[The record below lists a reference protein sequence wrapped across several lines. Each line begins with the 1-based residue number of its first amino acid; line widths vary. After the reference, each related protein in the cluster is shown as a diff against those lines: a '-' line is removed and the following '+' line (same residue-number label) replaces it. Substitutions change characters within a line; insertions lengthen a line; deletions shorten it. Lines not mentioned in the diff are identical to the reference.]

1 MTNQAVATTPQ
12 RLPTPASGSVRA
24 LLQSA
29 EIQKRFAQVL
39 GERAPQF
46 IASLSTMVYANPALR
61 ECDAMTV
68 ITSALQAAAFDLPID
83 PNLGFAHLVPYSGK
97 ARFQPG
103 WRAYVQLAHRT
114 GQYAKINVTEVY
126 AGEYRGENRL
136 TGDIVWGERTGDE
149 IVGYAAYFRL
159 TNGFEKSLYMTA
171 DDLDA
176 HGKRYSKSY
185 SRSDS
190 AWKTNF
196 DAMARKTVLKSLLSK
211 WGPLSIQLQKA
222 LAADVPPDDVPV
234 ETPAGNASAEQHAA
248 GIAALYG
255 EEEPG
260 SAPTDEPPPLD
271 NAALDAEILA
281 QDAKTLAKPAT
292 PFPGRRPGGAQAGAG
307 ETRRSR

>member
-1 MTNQAVATTPQ
+1 MTNQAVTATPQ
-12 RLPTPASGSVRA
+12 RLPTPASNSVRA

-281 QDAKTLAKPAT
+281 QDAKTLAKPA
-292 PFPGRRPGGAQAGAG
+292 RAG